1 MTSDKR
7 RMVAERLRNNET
19 TSIDCNSCKI
29 ISRALYGY
37 DSAICNRCEQVARDG
52 YAVPDSCEGEG
63 FGRLLADLIDPTCEW
78 RNDGGKLTP
87 WRCCACGCERSAAP
101 NYCPHCGARV
111 VIK

>member
-1 MTSDKR
+1 MTSDER
-7 RMVAERLRNNET
+7 QEAARRLRE
-19 TSIDCNSCKI
+19 IKPDK
-29 ISRALYGY
+29 RLYGHVQ
-37 DSAICNRCEQVARDG
+37 AETVFNACGIDG
-52 YAVPDSCEGEG
+52 D
-63 FGRLLADLIDPTCEW
+63 FGCVLADDLGRLADLIDPTCEW